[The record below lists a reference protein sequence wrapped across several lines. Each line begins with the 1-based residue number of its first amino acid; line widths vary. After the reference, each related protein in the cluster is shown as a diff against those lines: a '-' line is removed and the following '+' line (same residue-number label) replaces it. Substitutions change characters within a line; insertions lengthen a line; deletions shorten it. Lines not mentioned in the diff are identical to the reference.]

1 MFYFFD
7 TSALIKLYHPED
19 GSLLVRKLFEDP
31 LTNNCIARLTFTEF
45 YAGFYKKLKVKDI
58 VQESTV
64 LLAINSFE
72 VDMQDVWVI
81 AMHDKI
87 FESAQ
92 NLLKRY
98 GSKYLLRTLD
108 ALQLA
113 CAEIV
118 AQSDDMTFITADK
131 EQQTI
136 AIEMGF
142 SVIFATDIV

>member
-1 MFYFFD
+1 
-7 TSALIKLYHPED
+7 
-19 GSLLVRKLFEDP
+19 
-31 LTNNCIARLTFTEF
+31 
-45 YAGFYKKLKVKDI
+45 

-142 SVIFATDIV
+142 AVVFATDVI